1 MFEALRKMLRSKI
14 GAAIAI
20 AMLVLI
26 ALAFAS
32 GDVASTGGFGG
43 IAGGDRVATVG
54 DDRIDTSSL
63 SQAASSALERVRQ
76 DDPRMTM
83 KMFLASDGLDRV
95 LTDMIDRTAVAVFG
109 RRHGLVASERL
120 IDSEITQIPAFRGP
134 DGKFSQ
140 DIFRQAIRQQGISEK
155 LVRDDL
161 AQGLVSKQVLLPA
174 SLGSVVPRELAKR
187 YAALLRDRR
196 SGAMAVLPALLFAP
210 EKPPTDAE
218 LSAYYKANENN
229 FIRPERRVIRFAS
242 FGEEALQ
249 DVPAPTDSEIA
260 FRYKQDQAQYSA
272 SENRSVTQL
281 IVPTEAAA
289 KAIIA
294 EVDGGK
300 SLETAAKE
308 KGLATAKLDSLEHNA
323 LTGQFSKAVADSV
336 FAAARGKLAAPA
348 RSGLGW
354 HVMRVDEVTSRPA
367 RTLDQVRSEIAAE
380 IAADKKRTALSEMLS
395 RIEDQFD
402 EGGSLAEAAEQLG
415 LTIEKTQPLTADGQI
430 YEKAGEK
437 APIVLTRAIETAFS
451 MDLEE
456 PQLAEVEPGKT
467 FLIFDVTDIEPSA
480 AAPLKEIRDDVVAAY
495 TMDKGFAAAR
505 KAAEKIQAQV
515 KKGTELAKAMASLG
529 KRLPPVQNIDMTRE
543 EMARMQM
550 QAEQQVPP
558 PLALFFSMAEGTVK
572 LLAAPQETGWFVVY
586 LKDIVPGEVKD
597 DDPIL
602 ATAERE
608 LGGVVGNEY
617 IASMRKAIRAEVGV
631 TRNESAIKAVAT
643 QLVGGN

>member
-1 MFEALRKMLRSKI
+1 MLESLRKMLRSKI

-20 AMLVLI
+20 AVLILI

-32 GDVASTGGFGG
+32 GDVATTGGFGG

-54 DDRIDTSSL
+54 GDRIDTSSL
-63 SQAASSALERVRQ
+63 SQAASSALERVKQ

-83 KMFLASDGLDRV
+83 KMFLASDGLNRV

-109 RRHGLVASERL
+109 KQHGLVASDRL
-120 IDSEITQIPAFRGP
+120 IDSEITQIPAFKGA

-174 SLGSVVPRELAKR
+174 GFGSVVPRELAKR

-196 SGAMAVLPALLFAP
+196 SGAMAVLPAVLFAP
-210 EKPPTDAE
+210 ERPPTDAE

-229 FIRPERRVIRFAS
+229 FIRPERRVIRYAS
-242 FGEEALQ
+242 FGEEALKE
-249 DVPAPTDSEIA
+249 VPAPTEAEIA
-260 FRYKQDQAQYSA
+260 FRYKQDKAQYSG

-289 KAIIA
+289 QAIIA
-294 EVDGGK
+294 EVNGGK
-300 SLETAAKE
+300 SLEAAARE
-308 KGLATAKLDSLEHNA
+308 KGLATAKLDSLEHDA
-323 LTGQFSKAVADSV
+323 LTKQFSQAVAD
-336 FAAARGKLAAPA
+336 AAYAAGKGKLAAPA

-367 RTLDQVRSEIAAE
+367 RTLDQVRGEIAGQ

-395 RIEDQFD
+395 KIEDQFD
-402 EGGSLAEAAEQLG
+402 EGGSLAEAAKQLG
-415 LTIEKTQPLTADGQI
+415 VTIEKTQPLTADGKV
-430 YEKAGEK
+430 YEKAGET
-437 APIVLTRAIETAFS
+437 APQVLTRAIETAFS
-451 MDLEE
+451 MDLEQ
-456 PQLAEVEPGKT
+456 PQLAEVEPGRT

-480 AAPLKEIRDDVVAAY
+480 AAPLKEIRNDVVAAY
-495 TMDKGFAAAR
+495 TMDKGFSAAR
-505 KAAEKIQAQV
+505 KAAEKVQAQV
-515 KKGTELAKAMASLG
+515 RKGTELGKALASLG

-550 QAEQQVPP
+550 QAKQQVPP

-572 LLAAPQETGWFVVY
+572 LLAAPQDTGWFVVH

-617 IASMRKAIRAEVGV
+617 IASMRKAIRSEVGV